1 MEQSSRIAMITGAGS
16 GVGQAVA
23 QALASASWHL
33 VLVGRTRSRLEETAK
48 ICAQVEVLVCP
59 TDISKPEEVSDLF
72 QQVLGKFGRLDL
84 LFNNAGVN
92 APAVPMEE
100 LPFEEWKRV
109 IDINLTGS
117 YLCAREAVKLMKNQV
132 PRGGRIINNGSISS
146 HVPRP
151 HAVPYNASKHAITG
165 LTKSIMLDGR
175 PFNITCGQ
183 IDIGNAG
190 TDMTKRMQTGV
201 MQADG
206 TLKPEPIMQ
215 LSDVGSAVAYMA
227 SLPPDTNVPWLTIMA
242 NEMPYAGRG

>member
-1 MEQSSRIAMITGAGS
+1 MTPKIALITGAGS
-16 GVGQAVA
+16 GVGRATSI
-23 QALASASWHL
+23 ALAEASWNL
-33 VLVGRTRSRLEETAK
+33 ALVGRNKATLEETAEMCSSAKVK
-48 ICAQVEVLVCP
+48 IYP
-59 TDISKPEEVSDLF
+59 TDISKPEEVSALY
-72 QQVLGKFGRLDL
+72 QQLIMDFGRLDL

-92 APAVPMEE
+92 APAMPMEE

-117 YLCAREAVKLMKNQV
+117 YLCAREAVKLMKNQN
-132 PRGGRIINNGSISS
+132 PKGGRIINNGSISS

-175 PFNITCGQ
+175 AFNITCGQ

-206 TLKPEPIMQ
+206 SLKPEPIMQ
-215 LSDVGSAVAYMA
+215 LADVGRAVVYMA
-227 SLPPDTNVPWLTIMA
+227 SLPTDTNIPWLTIMA